1 MLTRRGCIMH
11 LHLWLETE
19 EGVFFG
25 PGRAE
30 LLERIEHH
38 GSLLKAADELGM
50 SYRAAWGKIKKT
62 EAVLGSKLIERTGS
76 YRKGYRLTDY
86 GRSLTEKFRLWYDEV
101 EEDALQKARRL
112 FGTPVEKQ
120 KEKGLRLDNDPRA

>member
-1 MLTRRGCIMH
+1 
-11 LHLWLETE
+11 
-19 EGVFFG
+19 
-25 PGRAE
+25 
-30 LLERIEHH
+30 
-38 GSLLKAADELGM
+38 M

-62 EAVLGSKLIERTGS
+62 GAASEGKLIERAGS

-86 GRSLTEKFRLWYDEV
+86 GRALTEKFRLWYDEV

-120 KEKGLRLDNDPRA
+120 EKGLRPDNYPRA